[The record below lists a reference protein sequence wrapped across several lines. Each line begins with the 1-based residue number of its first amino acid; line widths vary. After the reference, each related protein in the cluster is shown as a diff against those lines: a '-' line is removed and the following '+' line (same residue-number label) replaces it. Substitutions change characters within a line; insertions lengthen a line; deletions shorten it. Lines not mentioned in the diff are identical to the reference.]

1 MFILLRDGKVRK
13 KSHPLIQPSGYN
25 LAHEWSQDKQLI
37 VKHDQSRPL
46 YPKFTRFSGF
56 FLYVLDDI
64 YSREKETFYIFMI
77 RSSFATWNEVPA

>member
-56 FLYVLDDI
+56 FVCVRWYLFKGKRNFSYLHD
-64 YSREKETFYIFMI
+64 K
-77 RSSFATWNEVPA
+77 